1 MMDGDARGGAAL
13 SVKYITVKQIMF
25 ASTGESLK
33 DFEVFHPD
41 RMASRILD
49 MGDVLSLT
57 EQADWTM
64 DKSSAEKM
72 AQKLAD
78 QEDFTLEDFLEQRQQ
93 LKKMGSMK
101 KMLMMMPG
109 AQGMRQQLD
118 QFDDSQVNRIEA
130 IIHSMTPYER
140 NVPKMING
148 SRRARIATGAGVHVS
163 EVNTLLERFR
173 EAQKM
178 MKKMAAGGGMPG
190 MPGMPGGGAGG
201 GRRNQRKGKGK
212 GKNRKQQR
220 FGNPARA
227 EAEARKE
234 EERQE
239 AKKASQDIGSAFG
252 AGADPK
258 NFDPSQ
264 LNLPKG
270 FDKYL
275 K

>member
-1 MMDGDARGGAAL
+1 
-13 SVKYITVKQIMF
+13 I
-25 ASTGESLK
+25 
-33 DFEVFHPD
+33 
-41 RMASRILD
+41 
-49 MGDVLSLT
+49 
-57 EQADWTM
+57 EQAERTI
-64 DKSSAEKM
+64 DKSQAEKM
-72 AQKLAD
+72 AQKFAD
-78 QEDFTLEDFLEQRQQ
+78 QEDFTLEDFLEQMQQ

-130 IIHSMTPYER
+130 IIRSMTPYER
-140 NVPKMING
+140 NVPKAING
-148 SRRARIATGAGVHVS
+148 SRRARIAAGSGVHVS

-178 MKKMAAGGGMPG
+178 MKRMAAGGGMPG
-190 MPGMPGGGAGG
+190 MPGMPGGVGA

-212 GKNRKQQR
+212 NKKQQR

-234 EERQE
+234 QERLT
-239 AKKASQDIGSAFG
+239 KKASQEIGSAFG

-258 NFDPSQ
+258 DFDPAQ

-270 FDKYL
+270 
-275 K
+275 

>member
-1 MMDGDARGGAAL
+1 
-13 SVKYITVKQIMF
+13 
-25 ASTGESLK
+25 
-33 DFEVFHPD
+33 
-41 RMASRILD
+41 
-49 MGDVLSLT
+49 
-57 EQADWTM
+57 
-64 DKSSAEKM
+64 
-72 AQKLAD
+72 
-78 QEDFTLEDFLEQRQQ
+78 
-93 LKKMGSMK
+93 
-101 KMLMMMPG
+101 
-109 AQGMRQQLD
+109 
-118 QFDDSQVNRIEA
+118 
-130 IIHSMTPYER
+130 

-178 MKKMAAGGGMPG
+178 MKKMSGGGGMPG

-201 GRRNQRKGKGK
+201 RRNQRKGKGK
-212 GKNRKQQR
+212 GKNKKQQR

-234 EERQE
+234 QERL
-239 AKKASQDIGSAFG
+239 AKKASQEVGSAFG

-258 NFDPSQ
+258 DFDPSQ

-270 FDKYL
+270 FEKYL